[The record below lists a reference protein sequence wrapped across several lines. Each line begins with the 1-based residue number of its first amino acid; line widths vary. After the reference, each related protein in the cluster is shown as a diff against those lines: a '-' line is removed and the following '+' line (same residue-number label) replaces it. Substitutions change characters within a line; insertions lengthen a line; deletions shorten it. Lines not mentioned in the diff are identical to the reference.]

1 MLFPFKK
8 NKINYI
14 YNYYKST
21 AFNIIKARFIKG
33 GVLFKTSK
41 EIIKL
46 INSNFSTFNPISDA
60 EATIYNL
67 DFIIKEGE
75 KFNTF
80 LVRFLSTITP
90 L

>member
-1 MLFPFKK
+1 M
-8 NKINYI
+8 
-14 YNYYKST
+14 
-21 AFNIIKARFIKG
+21 KG
-33 GVLFKTSK
+33 SVLFKTSK

-46 INSNFSTFNPISDA
+46 LNSNFSTFNPISNA
-60 EATIYNL
+60 KATIYNL